1 MKNQVKSMSLRE
13 RYQTVLQRMQDRID
27 DASYR
32 WHWNG
37 CDDARKEYYQLIF
50 EVCEIKQVIKDEE
63 DSTTNSTIGNS
74 SNRS

>member
-1 MKNQVKSMSLRE
+1 MNTMKNQVKSMSLRE
-13 RYQTVLQRMQDRID
+13 RYQSILTRMQDRID

-37 CDDARKEYYQLIF
+37 CQSARKEYYQLIF

-63 DSTTNSTIGNS
+63 DDN
-74 SNRS
+74 